1 MIEMK
6 DIEKYYK
13 SGSLKSYVLRHVHL
27 DIAEG
32 EFVSIMGPSGA
43 GKSTLMHIMGMLD
56 EPTGNLNSRQ
66 GEEVMELLKE
76 LNAEGTTIVQ
86 VTHSE
91 KNAAYGSRIV
101 HLLDGKVMSTETA
114 A

>member
-43 GKSTLMHIMGMLD
+43 A
-56 EPTGNLNSRQ
+56 SR
-66 GEEVMELLKE
+66 
-76 LNAEGTTIVQ
+76 
-86 VTHSE
+86 
-91 KNAAYGSRIV
+91 R
-101 HLLDGKVMSTETA
+101 
-114 A
+114 

>member
-32 EFVSIMGPSGA
+32 SLCRSWVPVA
-43 GKSTLMHIMGMLD
+43 RA
-56 EPTGNLNSRQ
+56 SR
-66 GEEVMELLKE
+66 
-76 LNAEGTTIVQ
+76 
-86 VTHSE
+86 
-91 KNAAYGSRIV
+91 R
-101 HLLDGKVMSTETA
+101 
-114 A
+114 